1 MKRFFLISIFSCF
14 ILAGCNK
21 SGSNHALFGDP
32 QRHHN
37 EVNHHKRKVKK
48 EPGSHVLKEDKELKK
63 QNLQSLKDQK
73 KAEAKKRKELKE
85 FSYSN
90 NSINTTF
97 YKPPKKKE

>member
-1 MKRFFLISIFSCF
+1 MKRIFLILIAAGYVFTSCH
-14 ILAGCNK
+14 K

-32 QRHHN
+32 QKHHN
-37 EVNHHKRKVKK
+37 EVNHHKKKFKK

-85 FSYSN
+85 YSYSN
-90 NSINTTF
+90 NSINTTY